1 MRITDSS
8 IYFKTE
14 HSWSQKTERQ
24 ERLRAWIGE
33 PPPGREGPPRE
44 SGIAAH
50 SIPVTVTL
58 PLAPAKSTVP
68 EKELESQ
75 PAERE
80 ISLEI
85 LIVEKL
91 IQLTT
96 GRTVKIT
103 SPGLSESPAPPPA
116 LPVETTPESAS
127 STERQ
132 GWGVEFSRVDTFS
145 EEERL
150 EVQAVGI
157 LKSQKGE
164 EIHFKVALKMDRVFM
179 TQESLNIRA
188 GDAAWVDPLV
198 INWDGRGVRLS
209 ESRTNFDL
217 NNDGTPETV
226 SWLQSGSGFLALDEN
241 QDGLVNNGR
250 ELFGPQSGN
259 GFAELAQYD
268 QDGSGWI
275 DENDPVFSR
284 LRVWTKDPDGME
296 TLRTLADQRVGAIFL
311 GSTDSPFQLTN
322 YANESLG
329 EVVRS
334 GLYVKEDGSVGF
346 AQQINLTA

>member
-8 IYFKTE
+8 IHFKTE
-14 HSWSQKTERQ
+14 HAWSQKTERL

-33 PPPGREGPPRE
+33 PLPGREGPPTE
-44 SGIAAH
+44 SRRAARP
-50 SIPVTVTL
+50 IPEAISL
-58 PLAPAKSTVP
+58 PLSPAKTNVP

-75 PAERE
+75 PSERE

-96 GRTVKIT
+96 GRTIKIT
-103 SPGLSESPAPPPA
+103 SPRLPDSPAPTPP
-116 LPVETTPESAS
+116 LPVETTPQSAS
-127 STERQ
+127 GTERQ

-150 EVQAVGI
+150 EVQAAGI
-157 LKSQKGE
+157 IKSQEGQ
-164 EIHFKVALKMDRVFM
+164 EIQFKVALKMGRVFM
-179 TQESLNIRA
+179 TREALNIRA
-188 GDAAWVDPLV
+188 GDAALVDPLV

-209 ESRTNFDL
+209 ESKTDFDL
-217 NNDGTPETV
+217 DSDGTPEAV
-226 SWLQSGSGFLALDEN
+226 SRLQPGSGFLALDEN
-241 QDGLVNNGR
+241 QDGLINNGR

-284 LRVWTKDPDGME
+284 LRIWTKNPDGPE
-296 TLRTLADQRVGAIFL
+296 TLQTLADQRVGAIFL

-334 GLYVKEDGSVGF
+334 GLYLKEDGSAGF

>member
-8 IYFKTE
+8 IHFKTE

-33 PPPGREGPPRE
+33 PSPGREGPPRE
-44 SGIAAH
+44 SRMAAR
-50 SIPVTVTL
+50 SIPETVTL
-58 PLAPAKSTVP
+58 PLSPAKSTVS

-80 ISLEI
+80 ISLKI
-85 LIVEKL
+85 LIVEQL

-96 GRTVKIT
+96 GRAVKIT
-103 SPGLSESPAPPPA
+103 SPRLPESPAPTPP

-127 STERQ
+127 GTERQ

-150 EVQAVGI
+150 EVQAAGI
-157 LKSQKGE
+157 IKSQEGQ
-164 EIHFKVALKMDRVFM
+164 EIQFKVDLKMDRVFM
-179 TQESLNIRA
+179 TRESLNIRA
-188 GDAAWVDPLV
+188 GDAALVDPLV

-209 ESRTNFDL
+209 ASRTDFDL
-217 NNDGTPETV
+217 NSDETPEAV

-241 QDGLVNNGR
+241 QDGLINNGR

-284 LRVWTKDPDGME
+284 LRIWTKNPDGPE
-296 TLRTLADQRVGAIFL
+296 TLQTLADQRVGAIFL

-334 GLYVKEDGSVGF
+334 GLYLKEDGSVGF